1 MFQKFWKLWWNAT
14 YSPDITS
21 LHLGLLC
28 LRDILHTEGEEMMF
42 FQPRGGK
49 QFTQHHLFEFKG
61 AAAPHRIRAVCT
73 ESLKDNRVIF
83 VILWWKRPFEI
94 TSLSLKRCS
103 ITPTC
108 FPTSFW
114 AALYKR
120 ECDLDKMWWFFT
132 HWQALWKH
140 SIIKSVPS
148 RYYKLILFKSMQKRL
163 HELGTARMTN
173 DLGWLKKIRALSFK

>member
-1 MFQKFWKLWWNAT
+1 MVKCYIFPRHHFSSLRLIVSKRYFTYWGRRDDVFSTPRWKTVYATPSLWIQRCCSSSQNPSCVHWKL
-14 YSPDITS
+14 
-21 LHLGLLC
+21 
-28 LRDILHTEGEEMMF
+28 
-42 FQPRGGK
+42 
-49 QFTQHHLFEFKG
+49 KG
-61 AAAPHRIRAVCT
+61 QQSDFWDP
-73 ESLKDNRVIF
+73 LM
-83 VILWWKRPFEI
+83 KRPFEI

-120 ECDLDKMWWFFT
+120 ECDLNKMWWFFT
-132 HWQALWKH
+132 HWQAPWKH

-148 RYYKLILFKSMQKRL
+148 RYYKLRLFKSMQKRL